1 MYRLC
6 KYCYCCYL
14 FSISTETPF
23 VLTFNDL
30 PVLSTRLR
38 SISPKWYNLGFYLG
52 LTIDELNHLVPTV
65 EANCDAAVYLNK
77 VLSAWLQRTNPNP
90 PTLEELCR
98 ALAHAAIG
106 EEKLALQLL
115 QRKFNHCYRDCL
127 IVANNFFQHFRKNSV
142 LFLLS
147 LQSSNYWHRREQAC
161 RCECC

>member
-1 MYRLC
+1 MYRL
-6 KYCYCCYL
+6 CYCCYL

-23 VLTFNDL
+23 VLTFIDL
-30 PVLSTRLR
+30 PVLSTHLR
-38 SISPKWYNLGFYLG
+38 SISLKWYHLGFQLG
-52 LTIDELNHLVPTV
+52 FTPNELENLVSTV
-65 EANCDAAVYLNK
+65 DVNCDPAVYLSK
-77 VLSAWLQRTNPNP
+77 VISAWLQHTNPNP

-98 ALAHAAIG
+98 ALSYAAIG
-106 EEKLALQLL
+106 EKKLALQLL

-147 LQSSNYWHRREQAC
+147 LQSSNYWHRREQPC